1 MGPGSRPGRRLELFH
16 HPDLAEILQHAGMD
30 QLRNR
35 RRSHR
40 VRGCRLAGLRQFL
53 AERAFDAVQRTRQM
67 IGDIIRQAFAHQD
80 KTPRPQRIDWRIL
93 VRIAAGRNRQRLEEC
108 MFRPDARD
116 LFAIRR
122 DDPRTAGARRH
133 GGKSGPADAGAPQRR
148 GASVEHHRRAVT
160 AAVEIDGLK
169 ILVLLQAETV
179 EHVTRQDRKA
189 RAFGPERDRF
199 ADEVANGLVWAVG
212 AHHEHTRA
220 RIHRG
225 QDFQFCARPPDPH
238 KSFVGRLSGDQRD
251 IELAGLQQR
260 NILVAAF
267 GVARLDRQRLIG
279 FVHDPGKGN
288 NKNIKN
294 KNMTGEIMI
303 ASLRTMLLGLVC
315 LTSLVAGMTPSSA
328 ADYPN
333 RPVRW
338 LIGFAAGGPVDIV
351 ARIMSQWLSEHFGQQ
366 FVVENRAGSGGNLAA
381 AAAVTSPPDGYTLLF
396 VAPNN
401 AISTSLYKKLPY
413 DFIRD
418 TVPVAS
424 IMQLTNMMVVP
435 TSLPVKTLQEFIDY
449 CKANPGKVAF
459 ASSGN
464 GTSVHMSA
472 ELFKALTKVEMT
484 HVPYRGS
491 SAAMPDLISNKVQV
505 LFDNLPSA
513 LEQVRGGTLR
523 GLGVTSPNRWPGV
536 PDIPAVVETVPG
548 FESVGFYG
556 ISAPKGTPPEIVDIL
571 NKAVGEALKDP
582 KLVARLGEVGG
593 IPKPMTPAEFGK
605 LVADE
610 TDKWRKVVEFAGVSV
625 D

>member
-1 MGPGSRPGRRLELFH
+1 MIAASRAALFG
-16 HPDLAEILQHAGMD
+16 LACLA
-30 QLRNR
+30 
-35 RRSHR
+35 S
-40 VRGCRLAGLRQFL
+40 LAG
-53 AERAFDAVQRTRQM
+53 V
-67 IGDIIRQAFAHQD
+67 I
-80 KTPRPQRIDWRIL
+80 
-93 VRIAAGRNRQRLEEC
+93 
-108 MFRPDARD
+108 
-116 LFAIRR
+116 
-122 DDPRTAGARRH
+122 
-133 GGKSGPADAGAPQRR
+133 
-148 GASVEHHRRAVT
+148 
-160 AAVEIDGLK
+160 
-169 ILVLLQAETV
+169 
-179 EHVTRQDRKA
+179 
-189 RAFGPERDRF
+189 
-199 ADEVANGLVWAVG
+199 
-212 AHHEHTRA
+212 
-220 RIHRG
+220 
-225 QDFQFCARPPDPH
+225 
-238 KSFVGRLSGDQRD
+238 
-251 IELAGLQQR
+251 
-260 NILVAAF
+260 
-267 GVARLDRQRLIG
+267 
-279 FVHDPGKGN
+279 
-288 NKNIKN
+288 
-294 KNMTGEIMI
+294 
-303 ASLRTMLLGLVC
+303 
-315 LTSLVAGMTPSSA
+315 TPSAA

-338 LIGFAAGGPVDIV
+338 LIGFTAGGPVDTV
-351 ARIMSQWLSEHFGQQ
+351 ARIMAQRLSERFGQQ
-366 FVVENRAGSGGNLAA
+366 FVVENRAGSGGNIAA
-381 AAAVTSPPDGYTLLF
+381 AAAINSPPDGYTLLF

-435 TSLPVKTLQEFIDY
+435 MSLPVKTVQDFIDY
-449 CKANPGKVAF
+449 CKANPGKVSY

-513 LEQVRGGTLR
+513 LEQVRGGALR
-523 GLGVTSPNRWPGV
+523 GLGVTSPQRWPGV
-536 PDIPAVVETVPG
+536 PEIPAVAETVPG

-582 KLVARLGEVGG
+582 KLVARLGDVGG

-610 TDKWRKVVEFAGVSV
+610 TEKWRKVVEFAGVSV

>member
-1 MGPGSRPGRRLELFH
+1 MHGTSAKKLGCV
-16 HPDLAEILQHAGMD
+16 DL
-30 QLRNR
+30 
-35 RRSHR
+35 
-40 VRGCRLAGLRQFL
+40 V
-53 AERAFDAVQRTRQM
+53 FDSN
-67 IGDIIRQAFAHQD
+67 D
-80 KTPRPQRIDWRIL
+80 KD
-93 VRIAAGRNRQRLEEC
+93 
-108 MFRPDARD
+108 
-116 LFAIRR
+116 
-122 DDPRTAGARRH
+122 
-133 GGKSGPADAGAPQRR
+133 
-148 GASVEHHRRAVT
+148 
-160 AAVEIDGLK
+160 
-169 ILVLLQAETV
+169 
-179 EHVTRQDRKA
+179 
-189 RAFGPERDRF
+189 
-199 ADEVANGLVWAVG
+199 
-212 AHHEHTRA
+212 
-220 RIHRG
+220 
-225 QDFQFCARPPDPH
+225 
-238 KSFVGRLSGDQRD
+238 
-251 IELAGLQQR
+251 
-260 NILVAAF
+260 
-267 GVARLDRQRLIG
+267 
-279 FVHDPGKGN
+279 
-288 NKNIKN
+288 
-294 KNMTGEIMI
+294 MTGEIMI
-303 ASLRTMLLGLVC
+303 AFLRAVMFGLVC
-315 LTSLVAGMTPSSA
+315 LASLAAGVTPSSA

-333 RPVRW
+333 RPVHW

-435 TSLPVKTLQEFIDY
+435 ASLPVKTVQEFIDY

-472 ELFKALTKVEMT
+472 ELFKALTHVDMI

-491 SAAMPDLISNKVQV
+491 AIAYPDLISNKVQV
-505 LFDNLPSA
+505 LFDNLPGA
-513 LEQVRGGTLR
+513 LEQVRAGTMR
-523 GLGVTSPNRWPGV
+523 GLGVTSPQRWPGV
-536 PDIPAVVETVPG
+536 PEFPAIAETVPG

-556 ISAPKGTPPEIVDIL
+556 ISAPKGTPPEIVDVL

-582 KLVARLGEVGG
+582 KLVARLAEIGG

-605 LVADE
+605 LVTDE